1 MDARCKSILTTVL
14 SLGLILPCHA
24 YCNDNKEV
32 EIFQC
37 GSLGRV
43 VLTTSSNTAELS
55 ISSGKTITLGV
66 IHSVMGGNDR
76 TFTNSLSDNY
86 RRPDE
91 TTKRNPFT
99 LRILSGYV
107 YGKSREQIT
116 IHTPAEAKTC
126 IRITID

>member
-66 IHSVMGGNDR
+66 IHSVMVEMTEHSR
-76 TFTNSLSDNY
+76 IHSDNY

-107 YGKSREQIT
+107 YGKSRS
-116 IHTPAEAKTC
+116 
-126 IRITID
+126 R